1 MNILNLIAMLLISIP
16 TLPVSASEPSARA
29 GDAVPEI
36 INLGADF
43 QKYWSEI
50 KRKRIQASDLAA
62 HVKVFKEK
70 LVRNREQFYLDVVFD
85 KREAGKSFDEV
96 LIEALKES
104 IPIFEKHRAQIE
116 FNISSF
122 ESSTRDQ
129 IKKLKRELPDFKVD
143 TPIYGMIS
151 LDKFA
156 GGVRLHEGKQL
167 LAISFDKL
175 AAIDRD
181 FAMVFSHEAF
191 HVYHHQAN
199 PTMRE
204 ELKTSNDLLVAG
216 MFIEGIATF
225 AEGELNPDRRQR
237 RMVRDL
243 EEWCRSKSYR
253 KFINDFLADNKK
265 LGAATFEANKNLYRK
280 WFYTSRDQ
288 EYPFPTEAAYCIGDQ
303 VVAELHK
310 KHSLSEMVRWNVSK
324 MIDISKP
331 VLKNLG
337 G

>member
-1 MNILNLIAMLLISIP
+1 MNIRHLLASLLVSLP
-16 TLPVSASEPSARA
+16 TLGIISGEASASASES
-29 GDAVPEI
+29 VPKI
-36 INLGADF
+36 ISLGSDF
-43 QKYWSEI
+43 QEYWSEI
-50 KRKRIQASDLAA
+50 KKNKIQASDLSA

-70 LVRNREQFYLDVVFD
+70 VVRNREQFYLDVVFD

-96 LIEALKES
+96 LLEALKES
-104 IPIFEKHRAQIE
+104 IPIFEKYQDQIE

-122 ESSTRDQ
+122 ERSTRDQ
-129 IKKLKRELPDFKVD
+129 LKKLKRELPDFKID

-151 LDKFA
+151 LNKFA
-156 GGVRLHEGKQL
+156 GGVRLHEGRQL

-181 FAMVFSHEAF
+181 FSMVFSHESF

-204 ELKTSNDLLVAG
+204 ELKTSNDLLIAG

-225 AEGELNPDRRQR
+225 AEGELNQDRRQR

-253 KFINDFLADNKK
+253 KFINDFLADNEK

-280 WFYTSRDQ
+280 WFYTSRDKV
-288 EYPFPTEAAYCIGDQ
+288 YPFPTEAAYCIGDQ

-310 KHSLSEMVRWNVSK
+310 KYSLSEMVRWNVSK
-324 MIDISKP
+324 MIGMSKP
-331 VLKNLG
+331 VLKTLG